1 MARADVIAC
10 LELWKETEA
19 LVMRIAADNQACVN
33 NFLDRNQGLSFV
45 DELEGELIGNILC
58 GHDGRCGYVY
68 HLAVSQRSRR
78 EGLASAMLA
87 SSIEALRK
95 QGIAQ
100 CHTFVAFR
108 NLTALK
114 FWRSV
119 GGNLRPDLRI
129 ATVDVGE
136 HAAPAGQAWS
146 HGPMLDTGASIP

>member
-1 MARADVIAC
+1 MVRADVIAC

-19 LVMRIAADNQACVN
+19 LVMRIAADNKASVTG
-33 NFLDRNQGLSFV
+33 FLDRNQGLSFV
-45 DELEGELIGNILC
+45 AEAEGELIGNILC

-87 SSIEALRK
+87 YSIEALRK
-95 QGIAQ
+95 QGIAH

-119 GGNLRPDLRI
+119 GGNLRPDLRVVTI
-129 ATVDVGE
+129 DVE
-136 HAAPAGQAWS
+136 ERLPPAGKGWS